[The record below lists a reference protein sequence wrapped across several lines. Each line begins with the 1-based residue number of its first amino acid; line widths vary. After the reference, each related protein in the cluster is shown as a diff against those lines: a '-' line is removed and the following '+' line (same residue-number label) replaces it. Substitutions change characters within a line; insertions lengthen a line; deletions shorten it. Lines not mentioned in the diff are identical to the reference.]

1 MYIME
6 SRLDHLYRSI
16 LLTKF
21 FTRGWGNPDHLQQ
34 IIKLRKLVGDRRTAP
49 TEYLM
54 DYKKKFTITKEE
66 KTEDAI
72 LLTGTK

>member
-1 MYIME
+1 MVF
-6 SRLDHLYRSI
+6 R
-16 LLTKF
+16 
-21 FTRGWGNPDHLQQ
+21 
-34 IIKLRKLVGDRRTAP
+34 LRKLVGDRRTAP
-49 TEYLM
+49 TEYLK